1 MSSAESAPIPS
12 PEEIGAHLQ
21 EQTLQACQVAR
32 MAAGIVAE
40 GIATGVPSLLDGVR
54 SARRNWTPS
63 IAKSTRVSPRSSP
76 RSRKHRRANLLACMK
91 FMIGLERVGDLLL
104 NCSNRAAAVGSRI
117 DLQDIRDLTLMASR
131 LEKMLGD
138 VHDAFSQRDMNRAL
152 AVLRADAEM
161 DRMRNLVFMR
171 HLEQHDN
178 SPRQESFHVLFM
190 TQSLERAGDHAK
202 NLAEEVCHLVSGHT
216 VRHVLRS
223 YDKPVEQMFIDDLKR
238 KHKTRETQAGEIDPT
253 LWDIA
258 KLATGQLHSFIKKV
272 LQLVILR
279 FTAWPSRHLCG
290 LHSIFTVL

>member
-1 MSSAESAPIPS
+1 MSSAGSLPVPS
-12 PEEIGAHLQ
+12 PEAIGAHLQ
-21 EQTLQACQVAR
+21 ELTLQACQVAR
-32 MAAGIVAE
+32 IAAGIVAE
-40 GIATGVPSLLDGVR
+40 GVATGVPSLLEGVR
-54 SARRNWTPS
+54 QREKELDIIDREIDQGVTTVITKVSEEQARE
-63 IAKSTRVSPRSSP
+63 
-76 RSRKHRRANLLACMK
+76 LLACLK

-138 VHDAFSQRDMNRAL
+138 VHDAFSQRDLNKAL

-161 DRMRNLVFMR
+161 DRLRNLVFMR
-171 HLEQHDN
+171 HLDQHDN
-178 SPRQESFHVLFM
+178 SAHQESFHVLFM

-238 KHKTRETQAGEIDPT
+238 KQKSRETTNGE
-253 LWDIA
+253 
-258 KLATGQLHSFIKKV
+258 S
-272 LQLVILR
+272 
-279 FTAWPSRHLCG
+279 
-290 LHSIFTVL
+290 

>member
-1 MSSAESAPIPS
+1 MRPQVGEEQMSEADSAQTS
-12 PEEIGAHLQ
+12 PEQVCSQLQ

-40 GIATGVPSLLDGVR
+40 GIATGVASVLEGVR
-54 SARRNWTPS
+54 QREKELDALDREIDQGVTSVITKVSEVHARE
-63 IAKSTRVSPRSSP
+63 
-76 RSRKHRRANLLACMK
+76 LLACLK
-91 FMIGLERVGDLLL
+91 FIIGLERVGDLLL

-138 VHDAFSQRDMNRAL
+138 VHAAFRDRDLNLAL
-152 AVLRADAEM
+152 SVLRADAEM
-161 DRMRNLVFMR
+161 DRLRNLVFMR
-171 HLEQHDN
+171 HLENRDS
-178 SPRQESFHVLFM
+178 SPRQEGFHVLFM

-238 KHKTRETQAGEIDPT
+238 KHKTQ
-253 LWDIA
+253 
-258 KLATGQLHSFIKKV
+258 
-272 LQLVILR
+272 
-279 FTAWPSRHLCG
+279 
-290 LHSIFTVL
+290 

>member
-1 MSSAESAPIPS
+1 MNTTDPEIAGAEELCAR
-12 PEEIGAHLQ
+12 LQ
-21 EQTLQACQVAR
+21 EKTLEACHLAR
-32 MAAGIVAE
+32 MAAGNVAE
-40 GIATGVPSLLDGVR
+40 GIATGVPSVLEIVRKREKELDALDREIDQGVT
-54 SARRNWTPS
+54 SVITKVSEAHARE
-63 IAKSTRVSPRSSP
+63 
-76 RSRKHRRANLLACMK
+76 LLACLK
-91 FMIGLERVGDLLL
+91 FIIGLERVGDLLL

-138 VHDAFSQRDMNRAL
+138 VQGALRDRDLNLAL

-161 DRMRNLVFMR
+161 DRLRNPVFIR
-171 HLEQHDN
+171 HLEGHDN

-238 KHKTRETQAGEIDPT
+238 KHKA
-253 LWDIA
+253 
-258 KLATGQLHSFIKKV
+258 
-272 LQLVILR
+272 
-279 FTAWPSRHLCG
+279 
-290 LHSIFTVL
+290 